1 MGYAEEKQLV
11 EKAKSGDI
19 KAFEQLIKAT
29 SSKIYNLGLKL
40 LRNKEDAADLMQ
52 ETYIK
57 AYEHI
62 GSFKGNSAFST
73 WLYRIATNLA
83 LMKMRKD
90 KNKKVTVEQLKEAS
104 NPSMAREMP
113 DWTHNPAYHFR
124 KQELKDLLNNAID
137 SLPRKYKSVFV
148 LHDIEGFPIAEVAD
162 MLSLSEPAVKTRS
175 HRSRLYL
182 REKLSEHL
190 QNKEKYKNLTGIKN
204 RNYYEM

>member
-1 MGYAEEKQLV
+1 MGYGEEKQLIL
-11 EKAKSGDI
+11 KAKNGDI
-19 KAFEQLIKAT
+19 KAFEQLIKTT

-57 AYEHI
+57 AYEHL

-90 KNKKVTVEQLKEAS
+90 KNKKVTVDQLKEAS

-124 KQELKDLLNNAID
+124 KQELKGILNSAID

-148 LHDIEGFPIAEVAD
+148 LHDIEGFPIAEVAN

-182 REKLSEHL
+182 REKLSEQL
-190 QNKEKYKNLTGIKN
+190 QNKEKHKNPTGIKN

>member
-1 MGYAEEKQLV
+1 MDNNQESELV
-11 EKAKSGDI
+11 EKAKRGDVE
-19 KAFEQLIKAT
+19 AFEQLIKLT
-29 SSKIYNLGLKL
+29 SGKIYNLGLKL

-57 AYEHI
+57 AYEHL

-90 KNKKVTVEQLKEAS
+90 KQQKISVQSLKETS
-104 NPSMAREMP
+104 NHSLIKEMP
-113 DWTHNPAYHFR
+113 DWTYNPVSHFK
-124 KQELKDLLNNAID
+124 KQEMKNILDNAIN
-137 SLPRKYKSVFV
+137 SLPPKYKSVFV
-148 LHDIEGFPIAEVAD
+148 LHDMEGFPIAEVAD

-182 REKLSEHL
+182 REKLAEYFN
-190 QNKEKYKNLTGIKN
+190 QEKAQASKV
-204 RNYYEM
+204 